1 VRGTLQ
7 LIGPSGAV
15 ELRARAVRYHLD
27 GGDRIS
33 FHANLARYEGLHGT
47 LKLDDE
53 PAVDV
58 RVMEGWL
65 AVMTNPDPDR

>member
-15 ELRARAVRYHLD
+15 ELRARVVRYHLD
-27 GGDRIS
+27 DGDRIS

-47 LKLDDE
+47 LRLDD
-53 PAVDV
+53 ATTMDV
-58 RVMEGWL
+58 RVVEGWL
-65 AVMTNPDPDR
+65 AVGSARDRCG